1 MNVVPFSDF
10 DSDRQ
15 VQAHQLG
22 LPRIILEGDDDVRLF
37 KRWFSHL
44 SEDLEFIQA
53 REVGPGAGCMA
64 VAPAVRVSREDDG
77 IPAVGI
83 VDRDTV
89 HRAKEWATVFETDD
103 EVFARDTRTEAVY
116 TTLLWEV
123 EAYLIQP
130 ALLSD
135 WAETQARRLPAPAR
149 AAGDALAHS
158 VEECEALLAA
168 TPFYAATHDVGE
180 HRMPPGHF
188 LNIGCAELAEACA
201 RHDARANPRHEQAE
215 AVITPLVEAVRRHA
229 PDDAAERL
237 VFYLRYV
244 DTKRLLA
251 RLNRRLDLREGAKW
265 GLQTLMSGRGLRP
278 VELEAF
284 LTATAE
290 RYAA

>member
-22 LPRIILEGDDDVRLF
+22 LPRIILEGDDDIRLF

-44 SEDLEFIQA
+44 SEDLEFVQA
-53 REVGPGAGCMA
+53 RDVGPGAGCTA
-64 VAPAVRVSREDDG
+64 VAPAVRISREDDG

-83 VDRDTV
+83 VDRDTI
-89 HRAKEWATVFETDD
+89 HRAKLWATMFETDD
-103 EVFARDTRTEAVY
+103 EIFARDVRTEAVY

-130 ALLSD
+130 ELLSD
-135 WAETQARRLPAPAR
+135 WAETQARRLPAR
-149 AAGDALAHS
+149 AQAGGDALNRS
-158 VEECEALLAA
+158 VEECEALLTA
-168 TPFYAATHDVGE
+168 TPFYAAVHDMGAD
-180 HRMPPGHF
+180 RMPPGHF
-188 LNIGCAELAEACA
+188 LNIDCADLANACA
-201 RHDARANPRHEQAE
+201 GHDITNEPGHQQAE
-215 AVITPLVEAVRRHA
+215 AIITPLVEAVRQHA
-229 PDDAAERL
+229 PADAAERL

-251 RLNRRLDLREGAKW
+251 RLGRRLELREGAHW